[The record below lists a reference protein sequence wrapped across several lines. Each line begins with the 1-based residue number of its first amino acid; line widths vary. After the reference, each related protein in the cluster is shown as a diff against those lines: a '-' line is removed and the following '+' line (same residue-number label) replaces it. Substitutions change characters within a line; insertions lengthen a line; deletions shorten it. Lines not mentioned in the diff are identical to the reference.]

1 MTCARPLASFAEKRI
16 EKTQATRRAAIPL
29 VPVIVI
35 GNLLVGGSGKTPLA
49 IGLAKALSQHG
60 FKVGVIASGYGS
72 PAYHLTDQALLVI
85 PKSRAKSVG
94 DEPVLI
100 AKTTQLPVAVSGD
113 RLSALNTLLKE
124 HPEIDL
130 VISDDGLQHSALPRT
145 IECCMIDSRGF
156 GNGEVLP
163 AGPLRE
169 PISSLARVDSLILN
183 SLEDTP
189 ELAAAIASAA
199 RPGEPLLDK
208 ILKKP
213 RFSIYFGEI
222 RFLPMAQ
229 WQNRETSKENFRAIT
244 AKELTGIAAGRGI
257 AALAGTAQ
265 PLAFFNALRQLGLV
279 FSNYPLSDHS
289 PLDKNTL
296 KQIAEPFVVMT
307 EKDAVKWP
315 SGSTQ
320 MAWVAVRDTQLDPR
334 LIDWLIKKIK
344 S

>member
-1 MTCARPLASFAEKRI
+1 MACARPLAAMAEKRI
-16 EKTQATRRAAIPL
+16 ETTQALRRTAIPP

-35 GNLLVGGSGKTPLA
+35 GNILVGGSGKTPLTIA
-49 IGLAKALSQHG
+49 VAKTLSQRG

-72 PAYHLTDQALLVI
+72 PAYELTDQALLVV
-85 PKSRAKSVG
+85 PRSHAKSVG

-100 AKTTQLPVAVSGD
+100 AKATQLPVAVSGH
-113 RLSALNTLLKE
+113 RLSALNTLMKE
-124 HPEIDL
+124 HPNLE
-130 VISDDGLQHSALPRT
+130 VIVCDDGLQHSALPRT
-145 IECCMIDSRGF
+145 VECCMIDSRGF

-169 PISSLARVDSLILN
+169 PISGLARVDSLILN

-189 ELAAAIASAA
+189 ELAAIIASAA

-213 RFSIYFGEI
+213 KFSIYFSEI

-229 WQNRETSKENFRAIT
+229 WQNHEISKENFRAIT
-244 AKELTGIAAGRGI
+244 AKELTGIAAGRGL

-265 PLAFFNALRQLGLV
+265 PLAFFSALRQLGLV
-279 FSNYPLSDHS
+279 FSTYPLSDHS

-315 SGSTQ
+315 GGGTQ
-320 MAWVAVRDTQLDPR
+320 LAWVAVRDTQLDPR

>member
-16 EKTQATRRAAIPL
+16 EKTQTRRREATPP

-35 GNLLVGGSGKTPLA
+35 GNLLVGGSGKTPMTIA
-49 IGLAKALSQHG
+49 VAKALSERG

-72 PAYHLTDQALLVI
+72 PAYDLTDQAVLVTS
-85 PKSRAKSVG
+85 KSRAKSLG

-100 AKTTQLPVAVSGD
+100 AKSTQLPVAVSGH
-113 RLSALNTLLKE
+113 RLSALRTLLKE
-124 HPEIDL
+124 RPEIDL
-130 VISDDGLQHSALPRT
+130 IVSDDGLQHSALPRT
-145 IECCMIDSRGF
+145 VECCMIDSRGF

-169 PISSLARVDSLILN
+169 PISALARVDSLILN

-189 ELAAAIASAA
+189 ELAAAIALAA

-213 RFSIYFGEI
+213 KFSIYFSEI
-222 RFLPMAQ
+222 RFLPIAQ
-229 WQNRETSKENFRAIT
+229 WQNRESSKENFRAIT

-265 PLAFFNALRQLGLV
+265 PLAFFGALRQLGLV
-279 FSNYPLSDHS
+279 FSSYPLSDHS

-296 KQIAEPFVVMT
+296 KQIAEPFVIMT

-315 SGSTQ
+315 NSGTQ
-320 MAWVAVRDTQLDPR
+320 SPWVAVRDTQLDPR